1 MTDKVA
7 KQMADSP
14 GNPERKG
21 DHPTEDAT
29 LQAAASAAPAGGA
42 GSARAAGGAST
53 AGRGAGAATAAGAG
67 GIDVS
72 QVFDRAYEDKSLAE
86 LLDAPV
92 SALQGLSDA
101 DAEKLRGA
109 FNIKTVRDLAT
120 NKFFLRAR
128 GLYLLAGER

>member
-1 MTDKVA
+1 MTDKMA
-7 KQMADSP
+7 EQMADSP

-21 DHPTEDAT
+21 DRPTDDAGMG
-29 LQAAASAAPAGGA
+29 AAPSTPSTASPGTAGGA
-42 GSARAAGGAST
+42 RAGSAG
-53 AGRGAGAATAAGAG
+53 GRGAGAATAPGAG

-92 SALQGLSDA
+92 SALQGLSDT

-128 GLYLLAGER
+128 GLYLLSGER